1 MRPCVFWDTRVIIQE
16 LKEASFHVCCWQ
28 ILSLLCV
35 MTLCG
40 HYSWKGRAGV
50 KAYKMNKSIQNY
62 MKGKCL
68 PGSRKSLTVSVTVCF
83 PHFRIL
89 SSLLGS
95 SCNSMFLV
103 HCKAC
108 RLCWTSDNLSIFRNW
123 QESDKKILLVGVEL
137 QLISKTKTACSQN
150 PLKWFCS
157 FSSCKSWGFFK
168 FSLVFA
174 KENITGLS
182 LFLYASLF
190 FFPLMLCSELFTHR

>member
-1 MRPCVFWDTRVIIQE
+1 MIIQE

-40 HYSWKGRAGV
+40 HYSWKGRAGG

-95 SCNSMFLV
+95 SCNSVFLGGPV
-103 HCKAC
+103 SLCAPFIAC
-108 RLCWTSDNLSIFRNW
+108 RLCWTSDNLSIFRDW
-123 QESDKKILLVGVEL
+123 QKNDKKIPLVGVEL

-150 PLKWFCS
+150 PLKWGCS
-157 FSSCKSWGFFK
+157 FSSCKSRGFLK
-168 FSLVFA
+168 SCLVFA
-174 KENITGLS
+174 KEKITGLS
-182 LFLYASLF
+182 LFLYADLL
-190 FFPLMLCSELFTHR
+190 FFPLNALQ

>member
-1 MRPCVFWDTRVIIQE
+1 MIIQE

-40 HYSWKGRAGV
+40 HYSWKGRAGG

-95 SCNSMFLV
+95 SCNSVFLGGPV
-103 HCKAC
+103 SLCAPFIAC
-108 RLCWTSDNLSIFRNW
+108 RLCWTSDICLFSETGKKMI
-123 QESDKKILLVGVEL
+123 KKILLVGVEL

-157 FSSCKSWGFFK
+157 FSSCKSWGFLK
-168 FSLVFA
+168 SSLVFA

-182 LFLYASLF
+182 LFLYGSLF
-190 FFPLMLCSELFTHR
+190 FFPP